1 MAEQL
6 TRRAED
12 YYFDKIDEL
21 DQSPMDV
28 PSDPD
33 EARGRRQAISH
44 GRGEGRFIGYP
55 IMLHDSE
62 WGVVIP
68 PEEGGDEVVE
78 GERLEVQNVAWSG
91 KTWPVTANPIFVEDG
106 YAFCRDEKQ
115 KRRSAKS
122 RRR

>member
-21 DQSPMDV
+21 DESPLGA

-33 EARGRRQAISH
+33 EARERRQAISH
-44 GRGEGRFIGYP
+44 GRDKGRFIGHP
-55 IMLHDSE
+55 ILLHDSE

-78 GERLEVQNVAWSG
+78 GERLEVQNVAWNG

-106 YAFCRDEKQ
+106 YAICRDERQ